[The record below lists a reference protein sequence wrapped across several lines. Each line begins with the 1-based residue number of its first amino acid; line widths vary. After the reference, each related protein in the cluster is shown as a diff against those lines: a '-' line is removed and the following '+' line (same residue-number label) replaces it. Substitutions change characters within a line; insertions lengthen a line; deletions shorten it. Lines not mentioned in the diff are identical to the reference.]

1 MCQDDLVQGSNSA
14 VAGHLDVNGQGVFR
28 SRNDK
33 RCSLADLREGSENI
47 SHGVGLRMM
56 TEDGSNIRV
65 DGDRVGCF
73 MVENEHRFDASNI
86 LVEWDE
92 PFAAVVN
99 DCLMLVDFSLHLPVV
114 FVDTLF
120 FGFT

>member
-56 TEDGSNIRV
+56 TEDCSNIRV

-73 MVENEHRFDASNI
+73 MV
-86 LVEWDE
+86 
-92 PFAAVVN
+92 
-99 DCLMLVDFSLHLPVV
+99 
-114 FVDTLF
+114 
-120 FGFT
+120 

>member
-1 MCQDDLVQGSNSA
+1 MCQDDLVQGSNS
-14 VAGHLDVNGQGVFR
+14 VLAGYFHVNGQGVFR

-33 RCSLADLREGSENI
+33 RRGLAGLHAGSEDV
-47 SHGVGLRMM
+47 SYGVGLLMM

-99 DCLMLVDFSLHLPVV
+99 NCLMLVDFSLYLLVV
-114 FVDTLF
+114 FVDAF
-120 FGFT
+120 FLGFT